1 MGYKI
6 MFTSEK
12 ENLSEFFKF
21 SDKNSTEIPN
31 ISIVDI
37 NNTENNIQKGGRRRK
52 MNTSTDQ
59 WNDFINNKSKIDS
72 ISNPTST
79 ITLENKLI
87 NLFEEA
93 EQNNQDG
100 GMYHMP
106 SAKKPRKNKKSKK
119 QARGKSKSK
128 GKTTKSKGKKTKSK
142 SKGKQTGGAKKKS
155 KSKGKTKKSKSKG
168 KTTKSKSKGKKTKS
182 KSKGKLARGKSK
194 GKKTKSKSKG
204 KTKSKEKNKS
214 KSKKNYGS

>member
-1 MGYKI
+1 MG
-6 MFTSEK
+6 SEK

-142 SKGKQTGGAKKKS
+142 SKGK
-155 KSKGKTKKSKSKG
+155 
-168 KTTKSKSKGKKTKS
+168 KTKS

-214 KSKKNYGS
+214 KSKKNY